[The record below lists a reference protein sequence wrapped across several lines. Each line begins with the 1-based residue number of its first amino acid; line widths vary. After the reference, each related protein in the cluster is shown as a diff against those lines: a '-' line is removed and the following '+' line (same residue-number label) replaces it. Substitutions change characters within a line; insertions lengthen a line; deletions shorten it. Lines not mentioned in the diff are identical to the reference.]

1 MMRISHG
8 GSVGRRGHKHIGLPS
23 VDFLFGGSGGAK
35 ALGKVAPQPFPLTM
49 ANPDADNR
57 SLLSSRT
64 PS

>member
-1 MMRISHG
+1 M
-8 GSVGRRGHKHIGLPS
+8 GRRGHKHIGLPS